1 MINFYPLI
9 LQILLFYFIGF
20 LHQKNIQKYVC
31 GWKNSRMDQV
41 KLVEDNL

>member
-1 MINFYPLI
+1 MINFYTLI

-20 LHQKNIQKYVC
+20 LHRKNIQKYAY

-41 KLVEDNL
+41 KFVEGNL